1 VVLTRVILC
10 IYWVPLVVEGYLFC
24 YLFIN
29 EENIFNL
36 TPGFFSETFIKIKCT
51 KFINVGM
58 ILKRIKT
65 YNWFHCKTINYG
77 NDMAL

>member
-1 VVLTRVILC
+1 MILARVILC
-10 IYWVPLVVEGYLFC
+10 TCWVPLVVEGYLFC

-36 TPGFFSETFIKIKCT
+36 TPDFFSEMFIEIKCT
-51 KFINVGM
+51 KFINVGL
-58 ILKRIKT
+58 ILKRIKA
-65 YNWFHCKTINYG
+65 YHWFHCKTINHV